1 MSKIEEA
8 LKRYSNGEISVER
21 LAELLDVNFYIVH
34 NALRKGCQPVVPTS
48 MGRLLT
54 DHEIDDIRVQCG
66 LSEAD
71 GSEPYYPKKYEHA
84 LVKAQ
89 AALCQQRVERI
100 FKEIEGLF
108 TRRVAYDRKDYA
120 AMAVP
125 LETVGY
131 FVSLQDWHTF
141 KEKEGN

>member
-1 MSKIEEA
+1 LRFVRREMSKIEEA

-66 LSEAD
+66 LSE
-71 GSEPYYPKKYEHA
+71 YEHA